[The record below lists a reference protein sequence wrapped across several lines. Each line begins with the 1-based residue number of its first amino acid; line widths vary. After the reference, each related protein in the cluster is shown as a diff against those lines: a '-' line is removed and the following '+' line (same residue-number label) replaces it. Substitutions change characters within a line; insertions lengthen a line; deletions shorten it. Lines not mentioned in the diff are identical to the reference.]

1 MSDVKSIENKDK
13 TERNKKSTLSN
24 VLNVLFVLAIIPF
37 VIALFYYHSAL
48 RKGAKAAKDAYI
60 SGFNTEKEEVYKEFY
75 QNFYDRAEEK
85 YHVSN
90 VVEIS
95 IGDVEEIEKLEVLT
109 VRDTEYVINNEEEAG
124 CKVWLEV
131 PCEGDFVVD
140 LKAAEFVKDNINK
153 HIIVRLPSPEVTNIV
168 IDYDKIDTLLFKNNE
183 FFKNGS
189 YKKGEEIADEMTK
202 DAQLMMQKKIAS
214 NQNFYLKA
222 EDSAKTVIECLIRKF
237 NPEIPDLKVEV
248 EFY

>member
-13 TERNKKSTLSN
+13 KKENNKSFIFLYGIF
-24 VLNVLFVLAIIPF
+24 LIAIIVF
-37 VIALFYYHSAL
+37 VGLSICFYRSAI

-109 VRDTEYVINNEEEAG
+109 VRDTEYVINNEEEDG

-153 HIIVRLPSPEVTNIV
+153 HIIVRLPSPEITNSV

-183 FFKNGS
+183 FLKNGS
-189 YKKGEEIADEMTK
+189 YKKGEEIADKMTK

-214 NQNFYLKA
+214 NQNFYVKA
-222 EDSAKTVIECLIRKF
+222 EDSAKTAIECLIRKF